1 MSGQAIIG
9 AVCGCL
15 ELVRLSSLDYQRE
28 LASLNAVP
36 GLSSSPAASINSEM
50 YSSRPASTIKPTKSI
65 VKSPDP
71 DESDA
76 MSWEEFEPWTTF
88 ITRREH
94 PRDVSSLLSLRD
106 VLRTK
111 RSFDGSSLGSRFSG
125 SLSRGVSNFTPP
137 SAWAQPQVQV
147 SLQAADGQVSQSPQ
161 AVDVV
166 EKVLESQHL
175 VQYSDVPSDWDSKSV
190 DLDPGDITPTP
201 SNFIEQHVHRG
212 RSSTII
218 SFDGDTAPI
227 IGPDS
232 GAAIVTPHPG
242 QQQDDHLTGNP
253 ISGAL
258 SNAMRYFLGSG
269 SPPPGPSPV
278 HQGPHHGLLTRD
290 ISSSIDDRPH
300 IKYDWTIGKRLKFSC
315 TVYYAKQFD
324 ALRKRCGVDNIVIKS
339 LERSENWTAVG
350 GKSKSNFWKSSDER
364 FIIKTLVNAWNVAD
378 L

>member
-1 MSGQAIIG
+1 
-9 AVCGCL
+9 
-15 ELVRLSSLDYQRE
+15 
-28 LASLNAVP
+28 LASLNAAS
-36 GLSSSPAASINSEM
+36 GFASSPAASINSTM
-50 YSSRPASTIKPTKSI
+50 HSSRPDGTIKPAKSI

-76 MSWEEFEPWTTF
+76 MSWEESEPWTTA

-111 RSFDGSSLGSRFSG
+111 RSFDSSSLGSRFSG
-125 SLSRGVSNFTPP
+125 SLSRGVANFTPP

-147 SLQAADGQVSQSPQ
+147 NLQAADGLVSQFPE
-161 AVDVV
+161 AAELV
-166 EKVLESQHL
+166 EKALESQHH
-175 VQYSDVPSDWDSKSV
+175 VQHAESPSGSDDNYAE
-190 DLDPGDITPTP
+190 LDAGDITPTP
-201 SNFIEQHVHRG
+201 SGFVEKHVHRG
-212 RSSTII
+212 HASTII
-218 SFDGDTAPI
+218 SFDNNTAPI
-227 IGPDS
+227 VAPQPVS
-232 GAAIVTPHPG
+232 GVTIPAHLSG
-242 QQQDDHLTGNP
+242 SLEQQDIHPSGNP
-253 ISGAL
+253 FSGAL

-269 SPPPGPSPV
+269 SPSRGPSPV
-278 HQGPHHGLLTRD
+278 HQGPHHGLLTRE

-350 GKSKSNFWKSSDER
+350 GKSKSNFWKSSDDR
-364 FIIKTLVNAWNVAD
+364 FIIKTLVNAWHVAD